1 MKRIWAFLLCLLL
14 LVALLGCGTQAEV
27 YVPTGGALVI
37 DGESIPPTEDPNAK
51 DQYLELAYY
60 PNYSLNPYNATNY
73 VNRVLFSL
81 VYQGLFA
88 TDSKYNS
95 IPILCKTLKVSNDM
109 RTYVAYLEKASFSDG
124 SAITAED
131 VLASYEFAKKSQ
143 YYSGRFVHIAEMGIT
158 EDGGVAFYLDTAMES
173 LPLLLDIPIV
183 KAEEVDAERPIG
195 SGPYYYEDAVS
206 GLRLRRRN
214 DWWCT
219 ADLKVTA
226 SSVPLVEVSSPI
238 TMRDC
243 FEFGKVGVA
252 LADPC
257 ADSYVEY
264 RCDYELW
271 DSDNGGFLYLAVNMQ
286 SKVFSNA
293 GIRSALTFAVDREG
307 INESYYRGYAQP
319 ATLPASPSSP
329 YYSKKLADR
338 YTYDI
343 DKFVQAVTDN
353 YMAGAEVKFIVNKD
367 DTMRV
372 RVARHIAA
380 DLRKSGL
387 NIVLEELS
395 TKGYKESLKYHVYDI
410 YLGQTKLSPNMD
422 LTPFFRLYGNLSFGI
437 INDSNIYGMC
447 QQALANSGNYYNL
460 HETIMNDGR
469 IVPVLFQVYSV
480 HATRG
485 LLTGLTPARDNLF
498 YYSLGKTMSKA
509 KLEG

>member
-1 MKRIWAFLLCLLL
+1 MKRMIAVLLCVVLMVPLF
-14 LVALLGCGTQAEV
+14 GCSTDEFV
-27 YVPTGGALVI
+27 YVPTGDALVI
-37 DGESIPPTEDPNAK
+37 DGESVPPTEDSNAK
-51 DQYLELAYY
+51 EQYLELAYY

-88 TDSKYNS
+88 LDSNYNS
-95 IPILCKTLKVSNDM
+95 VPVLCKALKVSNDM

-124 SAITAED
+124 SAITVED
-131 VLASYEFAKKSQ
+131 VLASYEYAEKSQ
-143 YYSGRFVHIAEMGIT
+143 YYSGRFTHIAEMGIT

-173 LPLLLDIPIV
+173 LPMLLDIPIV
-183 KAEEVDAERPIG
+183 KAEQVAEERPLG
-195 SGPYYYEDAVS
+195 SGPYFYEDAS
-206 GLRLRRRN
+206 TGLRLRRRN
-214 DWWCT
+214 DWWCS
-219 ADLKVTA
+219 ADLQVTA
-226 SSVPLVEVSSPI
+226 SSVPLVEVSSTI
-238 TMRDC
+238 TMRDS

-286 SKVFSNA
+286 SKVFSNE
-293 GIRSALTFAVDREG
+293 GIRSALTYAVDREA
-307 INESYYRGYAQP
+307 INEAYYRGYAQP
-319 ATLPASPSSP
+319 ASLPASPSSP
-329 YYSKKLADR
+329 YYSKKLAER

-343 DKFVQAVTDN
+343 DKFIQAVTDN

-372 RVARHIAA
+372 RVARHIAE

-387 NIVLEELS
+387 NVVLDELS

-437 INDSNIYGMC
+437 INDSGLYSLC

-460 HETIMNDGR
+460 HETIMEDGR
-469 IVPVLFQVYSV
+469 VVPVLFQVYSV

-485 LLTGLTPARDNLF
+485 LLTDMIPARDNVF
-498 YYSLGKTMSKA
+498 YYTLGKTLPDVLVES
-509 KLEG
+509 

>member
-1 MKRIWAFLLCLLL
+1 MKRMIAVLLCVVLMVPLF
-14 LVALLGCGTQAEV
+14 GCSTDEFV
-27 YVPTGGALVI
+27 YVPTGDALVI
-37 DGESIPPTEDPNAK
+37 DGESVPPTEDPNAK
-51 DQYLELAYY
+51 EQYLELAYY

-88 TDSKYNS
+88 LDSNYNS
-95 IPILCKTLKVSNDM
+95 VPVLCKALKVSNDM

-124 SAITAED
+124 SAITVED
-131 VLASYEFAKKSQ
+131 VLASYEYAEKSQ
-143 YYSGRFVHIAEMGIT
+143 YYSGRFTHIAEMGIT

-173 LPLLLDIPIV
+173 LPMLLDIPIV
-183 KAEEVDAERPIG
+183 KAEQVAEERPLG
-195 SGPYYYEDAVS
+195 SGPYFYEDAS
-206 GLRLRRRN
+206 TGLRLRRRN
-214 DWWCT
+214 DWWCS
-219 ADLKVTA
+219 ADLQVTA
-226 SSVPLVEVSSPI
+226 SSVPLVEVSSTI
-238 TMRDC
+238 TMRDS

-286 SKVFSNA
+286 SKVFSNE
-293 GIRSALTFAVDREG
+293 GIRSALTYAVDREA
-307 INESYYRGYAQP
+307 INEAYYRGYAQP
-319 ATLPASPSSP
+319 ASLPASPSSP
-329 YYSKKLADR
+329 YYSKKLAER

-343 DKFVQAVTDN
+343 DKFIQAVTDN

-372 RVARHIAA
+372 RVARHIAE

-387 NIVLEELS
+387 NVVLDELS

-410 YLGQTKLSPNMD
+410 YLGQTKLSSNMD

-437 INDSNIYGMC
+437 INDSGLYSLC

-460 HETIMNDGR
+460 HETIMEDGR
-469 IVPVLFQVYSV
+469 VVPVLFQVYSV

-485 LLTGLTPARDNLF
+485 LLTDMIPARDNVF
-498 YYSLGKTMSKA
+498 YYTLGKTLPDVLVES
-509 KLEG
+509 

>member
-1 MKRIWAFLLCLLL
+1 MKRMIAVLLCVVLMVPLF
-14 LVALLGCGTQAEV
+14 GCSTDEFV
-27 YVPTGGALVI
+27 YVPTGDALVI
-37 DGESIPPTEDPNAK
+37 DGESVPPTEDPNAK
-51 DQYLELAYY
+51 EQYLELAYY

-88 TDSKYNS
+88 LDSNYNS
-95 IPILCKTLKVSNDM
+95 VPVLCKALKVSNDM

-131 VLASYEFAKKSQ
+131 VLASYEYAEKSQ
-143 YYSGRFVHIAEMGIT
+143 YYSGRFTHIAEMGIT

-173 LPLLLDIPIV
+173 LPMLLDIPIV
-183 KAEEVDAERPIG
+183 KAEQVAEERPLG
-195 SGPYYYEDAVS
+195 SGPYFYEDAS
-206 GLRLRRRN
+206 TGLRLRRRN
-214 DWWCT
+214 DWWCS
-219 ADLKVTA
+219 ADLQVTA
-226 SSVPLVEVSSPI
+226 SSVPLVEVSSTI
-238 TMRDC
+238 TMRDS

-286 SKVFSNA
+286 SKVFSNE
-293 GIRSALTFAVDREG
+293 GIRSALTYAVDREA
-307 INESYYRGYAQP
+307 INEAYYRGYAQP
-319 ATLPASPSSP
+319 ASLPASPSSP
-329 YYSKKLADR
+329 YYSKKLAER

-343 DKFVQAVTDN
+343 DKFIQAVTDN

-372 RVARHIAA
+372 RVARHIAE

-387 NIVLEELS
+387 NVVLDELS

-410 YLGQTKLSPNMD
+410 YLGQTKLSSNMD

-437 INDSNIYGMC
+437 INDSGLYSLC

-460 HETIMNDGR
+460 HETIMEDGR
-469 IVPVLFQVYSV
+469 VVPVLFQVYSV

-485 LLTGLTPARDNLF
+485 LLTDMIPARDNVF
-498 YYSLGKTMSKA
+498 YYTLGKTLPDVLVES
-509 KLEG
+509 